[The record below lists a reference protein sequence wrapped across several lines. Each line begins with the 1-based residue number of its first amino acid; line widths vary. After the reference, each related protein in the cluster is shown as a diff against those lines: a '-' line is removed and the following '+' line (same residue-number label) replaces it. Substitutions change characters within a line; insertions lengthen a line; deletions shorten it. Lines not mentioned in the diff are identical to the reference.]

1 MTTEEKLSSIQEK
14 WVETIHQMN
23 DEMKT
28 LPKLNELLN
37 KIYAT
42 RQDCVE
48 YQSSILSIY
57 ANLQRTYNK
66 SKAAM
71 YTKLK
76 VGEGGIRYTNDSAI
90 YNQIDAALVDQK
102 KMIDTMSNHIEYIRE
117 TLKTID
123 NMIFGVKQK
132 IEVYKLINGLS

>member
-1 MTTEEKLSSIQEK
+1 
-14 WVETIHQMN
+14 
-23 DEMKT
+23 MKT

-48 YQSSILSIY
+48 YQSSILGIY

-66 SKAAM
+66 SRASM

-76 VGEGGIRYTNDSAI
+76 IGEGGIRYTNDSAI
-90 YNQIDAALVDQK
+90 YNQIDAALIDQK
-102 KMIDTMSNHIEYIRE
+102 KMLDTMSNHIEYIRE

-132 IEVYKLINGLS
+132 IEVYKLINGLG